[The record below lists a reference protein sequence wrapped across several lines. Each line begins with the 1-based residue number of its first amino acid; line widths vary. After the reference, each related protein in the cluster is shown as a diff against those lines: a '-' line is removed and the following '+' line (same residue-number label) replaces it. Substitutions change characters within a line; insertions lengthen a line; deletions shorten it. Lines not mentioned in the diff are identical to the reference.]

1 MITTKKDI
9 LATLAYFN
17 MFDYPLKKREIF
29 TFLGHSAEVNEFEQA
44 LNILVTELVVFKIG
58 DFYSISNN
66 HTLAEKRRKGNERA
80 AILLKKAVRAA
91 KLVAAFPFVRGVAVS
106 GSLSKNFADDK
117 ADIDFFIITAAN
129 RLWIARTFLHIFK
142 KFTFLLNKQDMF
154 CMNYFIDEA
163 EPCILEKNIFT
174 ATEVVT
180 ILPLRGNIVFEIFF
194 AINNWT
200 KAFLPN
206 NYMRVATGEE
216 IQKSW
221 LKSAAE
227 KIFSNRLGEWLDNFL
242 MRMTAKSWDA
252 KTRRNKTNSKGMIMS
267 MHTGKHFSK
276 PNPVNFQRKLLQRY
290 EDSVAGI
297 FKQYEVSSKV
307 NYPKL

>member
-1 MITTKKDI
+1 MTREKKDI

-17 MFDYPLKKREIF
+17 MFDYPLKKREIHS
-29 TFLGHSAEVNEFEQA
+29 FLGHAADMNEFEQA

-58 DFYSISNN
+58 EFYSISNN
-66 HTLAEKRRKGNERA
+66 YKLAEKRRKGNEKA
-80 AILLKKAVRAA
+80 SLLLKKAARAA

-117 ADIDFFIITAAN
+117 ADIDFFIITAPN
-129 RLWIARTFLHIFK
+129 RLWIARTLLHIFK

-163 EPCILEKNIFT
+163 EPCIQEKNIFT

-180 ILPLRGNIVFEIFF
+180 ILPLCGNTVFEIFF

-206 NYMRVATGEE
+206 NYMRVASGGAMR
-216 IQKSW
+216 KWW
-221 LKSAAE
+221 LKSAIE
-227 KIFSNRLGEWLDNFL
+227 KMFSNKLGEWLDNFL
-242 MRMTAKSWDA
+242 MRLTAKSWDK
-252 KTRRNKTNSKGMIMS
+252 KTRNKKTNSKGMIMS

-290 EDSVAGI
+290 ENSLAEI
-297 FKQYEVSSKV
+297 FKQYEVSLKV
-307 NYPKL
+307 SFPKL